1 MRKIRQRGDRT
12 PQDGDDG
19 PDVPVVTWRMLI
31 GIQVGVT
38 VFIMLMAWWD
48 SILPR

>member
-1 MRKIRQRGDRT
+1 MRKIRPRDGRTRQEGDE
-12 PQDGDDG
+12 G

-48 SILPR
+48 STLPR